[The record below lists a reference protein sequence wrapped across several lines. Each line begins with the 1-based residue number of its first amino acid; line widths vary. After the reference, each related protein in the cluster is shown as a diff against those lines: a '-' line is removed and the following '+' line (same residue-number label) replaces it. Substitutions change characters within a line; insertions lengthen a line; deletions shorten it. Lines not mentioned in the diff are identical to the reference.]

1 MRPVSESTAKIW
13 LGRLWPGTPDLS
25 VPALC
30 LLPSL
35 VSGSGFW
42 RGLAV
47 LEVTWRVADLK
58 SSAVWP
64 RVGSLDATGN
74 EEESKRRRSP

>member
-1 MRPVSESTAKIW
+1 M
-13 LGRLWPGTPDLS
+13 G
-25 VPALC
+25 

-47 LEVTWRVADLK
+47 LEVTWGIADLK
-58 SSAVWP
+58 SSAVLP

-74 EEESKRRRSP
+74 EEESKRRRSL